1 MSFNDNTELVK
12 YLIQSLK
19 TAIKN
24 DSVDTSTAF
33 KIISVSMEI
42 MEKIKTNGDN
52 KKILLILTFKELV
65 KNEDGL
71 ISNEIIEILKPL
83 VDNEEILS
91 GIISMVCLAS
101 KGDIAINK
109 IKKGCLCL

>member
-1 MSFNDNTELVK
+1 MSSKDNSELIK
-12 YLIQSLK
+12 YLIQSIK
-19 TAIKN
+19 VAIKS

-52 KKILLILTFKELV
+52 KKILLILTFKEII

-71 ISNEIIEILKPL
+71 ISKEIIEILKPI
-83 VDNEEILS
+83 VDNDEILS

-101 KGDIAINK
+101 KGDLAINK